1 MSPLSTRIGSEG
13 GSAPFRVSTASVVSD
28 EAFVDHFIDGRDPGR
43 TTHVRDSSTLP
54 QRCHG
59 TDVTSHRTGGVAAR
73 RDAHH
78 SSPQRG
84 SPSLCPQ
91 SSLKSCRDPE
101 RTQTPNSRTDRFS
114 IPCCAPHRRWG
125 RSTSPES
132 VAGRPANN
140 IQAGSGY
147 KDHVVKPAEVRRNDA
162 VGQAATIPYSRCHS
176 QARAVADPKKNHRH
190 SQRSW
195 HPPEGHR
202 AARITYESYETSFVI
217 RNYFDAFLIQPVCC
231 TYRRP
236 LPDKPSS
243 TCEESRDHV
252 NSANWGGKL
261 VCPYL
266 LPRIVFSIL
275 PCIPST
281 AQRSMCELIFGKD
294 QRDDNWPFTTSHKDV
309 AVRIQPRH
317 LSRVARSCR
326 TTRHSPFLAS
336 AMLPFSVLFDHPR
349 SAEPILNG
357 LPQRICALTSSQH
370 SVAPL
375 PYTGAQQ
382 NLPGCG
388 HARLHP

>member
-28 EAFVDHFIDGRDPGR
+28 EAFVDHLIDGRDPGR

-275 PCIPST
+275 PCTLRKGRCANSF
-281 AQRSMCELIFGKD
+281 SE
-294 QRDDNWPFTTSHKDV
+294 
-309 AVRIQPRH
+309 RIKG
-317 LSRVARSCR
+317 
-326 TTRHSPFLAS
+326 TRIGHSPLLTRTSPYAYSPAIFLAWHGV
-336 AMLPFSVLFDHPR
+336 AGPR
-349 SAEPILNG
+349 DTRRSS
-357 LPQRICALTSSQH
+357 PQRCCPSLCSSITLE
-370 SVAPL
+370 AP
-375 PYTGAQQ
+375 
-382 NLPGCG
+382 N
-388 HARLHP
+388 RS